1 MNTDKESIINAI
13 DGFLEELKTLADRA
27 HREYKITKGV
37 NIEQEKFDRLENKIF
52 KFLKKYI
59 SQVEAQRFNRKLHP
73 GILGVSFDA
82 WVDFVD
88 HDLKPAI
95 SYLEGLRHAIE
106 SEDKDLIFK
115 MDNKKKIPN
124 YKDLAYF
131 TFLLHPE
138 ILKVAKSRFNSG
150 HYADA
155 VESAFKLIN
164 NTVKEIV
171 KTTTGEELD
180 GAKLMYKAF
189 SPRNPIIVLGDL
201 STETGKNIQEGY
213 MHIFAGA
220 MMGIRN
226 PKAHNNIE
234 IDAKRAIHFL
244 LLASLLRYKIDEK
257 L

>member
-13 DGFLEELKTLADRA
+13 NSFLEELKTLADRA
-27 HREYKITKGV
+27 HREYEFSKDV

-52 KFLKKYI
+52 KFLKENI
-59 SQVEAQRFNRKLHP
+59 SQDEAKRFYRKLHP
-73 GILGVSFDA
+73 VLMGVSCDA
-82 WVDFVD
+82 WVNFRDQC
-88 HDLKPAI
+88 LMPAV
-95 SYLEGLRHAIE
+95 SYLEGLRDAIE
-106 SEDKDLIFK
+106 REDKDLIFK
-115 MDNKKKIPN
+115 MDNKKKTPN
-124 YKDLAYF
+124 YKDLNYF

-155 VESAFKLIN
+155 VESAFIHIN

-180 GAKLMYKAF
+180 GANLMYKAF
-189 SPRNPIIVLGDL
+189 SLRNPIIVLGDL
-201 STETGKNIQEGY
+201 STKTGKNIQEGY

-226 PKAHNNIE
+226 PKAHHNIE

-244 LLASLLRYKIDEK
+244 SLASLLMYKIDEK